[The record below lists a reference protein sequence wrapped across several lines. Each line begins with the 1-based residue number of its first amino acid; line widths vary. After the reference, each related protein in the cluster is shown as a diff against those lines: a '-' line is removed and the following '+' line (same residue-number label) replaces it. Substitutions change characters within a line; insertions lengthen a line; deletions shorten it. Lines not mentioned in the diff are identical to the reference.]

1 MRKHNINFSFHD
13 EELNAIAEKYGGW
26 PRLLDPA
33 NAVPEA
39 FILELEGAGYTEY
52 SFQSIKAQIGKPERE
67 YWMTLIASIVKNMQR
82 SDVVE
87 WHGQMLDQ
95 FLPKMLEHN
104 ITDEEI
110 RSILDLGREDPP
122 KPTRR
127 DQL

>member
-39 FILELEGAGYTEY
+39 FILELEGAGYTEH